1 MSRWLIK
8 NGIPREEIE
17 LMDEA
22 ELLANAIVF
31 GQFENGGLEWDWEE
45 MKFLPKPD

>member
-1 MSRWLIK
+1 VSRWLIK
-8 NGIPREEIE
+8 NGIPYEEVD

-31 GQFENGGLEWDWEE
+31 GQLENGGLEWDWET
-45 MKFLPKPD
+45 MKFEERQD